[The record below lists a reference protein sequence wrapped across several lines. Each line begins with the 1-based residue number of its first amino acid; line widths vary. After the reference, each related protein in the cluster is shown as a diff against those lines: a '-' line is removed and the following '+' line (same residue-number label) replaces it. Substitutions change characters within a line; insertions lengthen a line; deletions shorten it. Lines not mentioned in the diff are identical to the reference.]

1 LYPERCPRAPAFRD
15 EGTNGVRREQPGV
28 PSLPHEVDVRRGADA
43 TLSVVVP
50 LYNEADNVDELL
62 RRIHEVVT
70 GLSDAPAAYELILVD
85 DGSRDATLEKLLA
98 AAHADAHLRVISLS
112 RNFGHQIAATA
123 GLDAARGDAVVLM
136 DGDLQDPPEL
146 IDQFLAKFRQ
156 GYDVV
161 FATRRHRAGESR
173 FKLFTAAVFYRIIR
187 QLTNVSIPV
196 DTGDFR
202 LMSRRVIVALRNSRE
217 RHRFIRGLVSWVGY
231 KQTGIEYDRAER
243 FSGAS
248 KYPVSKM
255 LKFAIDGITAFSE
268 IPLRL
273 ATWFGF
279 FVSAIG
285 FVVAVYEVGLRV
297 FTGYN
302 LPGYTSTIF
311 AILFLGGVQLIT
323 IGILG
328 EYIGRIY
335 DEIKGR
341 PLYLVAENVGS
352 GLDAVSDSPPSTVPV
367 AR

>member
-1 LYPERCPRAPAFRD
+1 MIAGSA
-15 EGTNGVRREQPGV
+15 GAA
-28 PSLPHEVDVRRGADA
+28 VRRGPDA

-50 LYNEADNVDELL
+50 VYNEADNVGELL
-62 RRIHEVVT
+62 RRITQAVH
-70 GLSDAPAAYELILVD
+70 GLSQPPAAYEVILVD
-85 DGSRDATLEKLLA
+85 DGSRDATFEKLQA
-98 AAHADAHLRVISLS
+98 AAHDDPHLRIVSLS

-123 GLDAARGDAVVLM
+123 GLDASRGDAVVLM

-146 IDQFLAKFRQ
+146 IDEFLVKFRQ

-161 FATRRHRAGESR
+161 FATRRRRAGESR
-173 FKLFTAAVFYRIIR
+173 FKLFTAALFYRIIR
-187 QLTNVSIPV
+187 RLTNVSIPV

-202 LMSRRVIVALRNSRE
+202 LMSSRVVAALRNSRE
-217 RHRFIRGLVSWVGY
+217 RHRFIRGLVSWVGFR
-231 KQTGIEYDRAER
+231 QTGIEYDRAER
-243 FSGAS
+243 FSGSS

-255 LKFAIDGITAFSE
+255 FKFALDGITAFSE

-279 FVSAIG
+279 VVSIVG
-285 FVVAVYEVGLRV
+285 FLVALYEVGLHV

-328 EYIGRIY
+328 EYVGRIY

-352 GLDAVSDSPPSTVPV
+352 GLAAAPDSLPSTVPV
-367 AR
+367 IR

>member
-1 LYPERCPRAPAFRD
+1 MISSPPSVI
-15 EGTNGVRREQPGV
+15 VRRN
-28 PSLPHEVDVRRGADA
+28 AAA
-43 TLSVVVP
+43 TLSIVVP
-50 LYNEADNVDELL
+50 LYNEAANVEELL
-62 RRIHEVVT
+62 RRLRAVVG
-70 GLSDAPAAYELILVD
+70 GLTTPPAAWELILVD
-85 DGSRDATLEKLLA
+85 DGSRDATLPKLLDA
-98 AAHADAHLRVISLS
+98 AAADPHLRIISLS

-123 GLDAARGDAVVLM
+123 GLDAASGDAVVLM

-146 IDQFLAKFRQ
+146 IEAFLRKFRE

-161 FATRRHRAGESR
+161 YATRRRRAGESR
-173 FKLFTAAVFYRIIR
+173 FKLFTAALFYRIIR
-187 QLTNVSIPV
+187 RLTNVSIPV

-202 LMSRRVIVALRNSRE
+202 LMSRRVVAALRGSRE

-231 KQTGIEYDRAER
+231 RQTGIEYDRAER

-248 KYPVSKM
+248 KYPFSKM
-255 LKFAIDGITAFSE
+255 LKFAVDGITAFSE

-279 FVSAIG
+279 VVSAVA
-285 FVVAVYEVGLRV
+285 FVVGLFEIGLRI

-311 AILFLGGVQLIT
+311 AILFLGVVQLIT

-328 EYIGRIY
+328 EYIGRVY

-352 GLDAVSDSPPSTVPV
+352 GLAAADSPPSTAPV
-367 AR
+367 VR

>member
-1 LYPERCPRAPAFRD
+1 MSSAPD
-15 EGTNGVRREQPGV
+15 
-28 PSLPHEVDVRRGADA
+28 PSVRRGPDA

-62 RRIHEVVT
+62 RRIGTVVAGLTVPPADYEV
-70 GLSDAPAAYELILVD
+70 ILVD
-85 DGSRDATLEKLLA
+85 DGSRDATLDRLLS
-98 AAHADAHLRVISLS
+98 AAHRDPHLRIISLS

-123 GLDAARGDAVVLM
+123 GLDAACGDAVVLM

-146 IDQFLAKFRQ
+146 IDQFLEKFRD

-161 FATRRHRAGESR
+161 FATRRHRHGESR
-173 FKLFTAAVFYRIIR
+173 FKVLTAALFYRTIR
-187 QLTNVSIPV
+187 RLTNVSIPV

-202 LMSRRVIVALRNSRE
+202 LMSKRVVAALRNSRE
-217 RHRFIRGLVSWVGY
+217 RHRFIRGLVSWVGFR
-231 KQTGIEYDRAER
+231 QTGVEYDRAER
-243 FSGAS
+243 HAGES
-248 KYPVSKM
+248 KYPLSKM
-255 LKFAIDGITAFSE
+255 IKFAIDGITAFSE
-268 IPLRL
+268 IPLRI

-279 FVSAIG
+279 IVSAIA
-285 FVVAVYEVGLRV
+285 FLVAIVEIGIRI

-328 EYIGRIY
+328 EYVGRVY
-335 DEIKGR
+335 EEIKGR

-352 GLDAVSDSPPSTVPV
+352 GLDAAPGSSPSTVPV
-367 AR
+367 VR

>member
-1 LYPERCPRAPAFRD
+1 MI
-15 EGTNGVRREQPGV
+15 
-28 PSLPHEVDVRRGADA
+28 VRRGGDA

-50 LYNEADNVDELL
+50 LYNEADNVGELL
-62 RRIHEVVT
+62 RRIRSVVA
-70 GLSDAPAAYELILVD
+70 GLSSPPAAWELIAVD
-85 DGSRDATLEKLLA
+85 DGSRDATLAMLLDEA
-98 AAHADAHLRVISLS
+98 ERDPHLRVLSLS

-123 GLDAARGDAVVLM
+123 GLDAAQGDAVVLM

-146 IDQFLAKFRQ
+146 IEEFLEKFRD

-161 FATRRHRAGESR
+161 YATRRRRAGESR
-173 FKLFTAAVFYRIIR
+173 FKLLTASIFYRTIR
-187 QLTNVSIPV
+187 RLTNVSIPV

-202 LMSRRVIVALRNSRE
+202 LMSRRVVIALRNSRE

-248 KYPVSKM
+248 KYPFSKM
-255 LKFAIDGITAFSE
+255 LRFAIDGITAFSE

-279 FVSAIG
+279 IVSAIA
-285 FVVAVYEVGLRV
+285 FVVGIFEIGLRI

-328 EYIGRIY
+328 EYVGRVY

-352 GLDAVSDSPPSTVPV
+352 GLGATSDSAPSTVPV
-367 AR
+367 NR